1 MTHALLF
8 PIAAFP
14 AFVASAIL
22 EKENGSEETLE
33 IIPAIDMMDGK
44 CVRLV
49 QGKFDQSTVFSDD
62 PVDAAKRWLDEGAT
76 RLHLVDLNGSR
87 MGAPQ
92 EIPTIKRILAA
103 VNVPVQLGGGIRT
116 LQTALD
122 MVGMGIGRVIIGTS
136 AALDKAAA
144 TAIFG
149 ELGEQ
154 AVLGVDAK
162 DGYVAVKGW
171 QEVTGETAV
180 EFARRMQ
187 TIGAQRVIYTDISRD
202 GMLQGINASAM
213 KEMAEALDIPV
224 IASGGVSTL
233 EDIRILKTTGVEGAI
248 VGKALYTGDL
258 SLADAMSEL

>member
-1 MTHALLF
+1 
-8 PIAAFP
+8 
-14 AFVASAIL
+14 VQ
-22 EKENGSEETLE
+22 
-33 IIPAIDMMDGK
+33 IIPAVDMMDGR

-62 PVDAAKRWLDEGAT
+62 PVDAARRWVDEGAK

-92 EIPTIKRILAA
+92 ELPTIRRILAA

-116 LQTALD
+116 LETAKQMVD
-122 MVGMGIGRVIIGTS
+122 MGVARVIIGTS
-136 AALDKAAA
+136 AALDTAAA
-144 TAIFG
+144 AAIFA

-171 QEVTGETAV
+171 QEVTTETAV
-180 EFARRMQ
+180 EFAQRMQ
-187 TIGAQRVIYTDISRD
+187 TLGAKRVIYTDISRD
-202 GMLQGINASAM
+202 GMLAGVNAEAM
-213 KEMAEALDIPV
+213 AAMAKALDIPV
-224 IASGGVSTL
+224 IASGGVSTV
-233 EDIRILKTTGVEGAI
+233 EDITTLRTTGVEGAI

-258 SLADAMSEL
+258 KLADALTAAG

>member
-1 MTHALLF
+1 M
-8 PIAAFP
+8 
-14 AFVASAIL
+14 
-22 EKENGSEETLE
+22 E

-62 PVDAAKRWLDEGAT
+62 PVDAAKRWLNEGAT

-92 EIPTIKRILAA
+92 EIKTIRRILAA
-103 VNVPVQLGGGIRT
+103 VNVPVQLGGGIRS
-116 LQTALD
+116 LKTALD
-122 MVGMGIGRVIIGTS
+122 MIQMGVGRVIIGTS
-136 AALDKAAA
+136 AALDVEVA
-144 TAIFG
+144 TDIFG

-171 QEVTGETAV
+171 QEVTGETAI
-180 EFARRMQ
+180 EFAQRMQ
-187 TIGAQRVIYTDISRD
+187 LLGARRVIYTDISRD
-202 GMLQGINASAM
+202 GMLKGINASAM
-213 KEMAEALDIPV
+213 KEMADALDIPV

-233 EDIRILKTTGVEGAI
+233 EDIRQLKSTGVEGAI
-248 VGKALYTGDL
+248 VGKALYTGNI